1 MVEDAMVKASG
12 SGEKGGRWA
21 DDRGML
27 RGRGRE
33 QRQSK
38 KEEGEAEAGGV
49 RGWDAVEVCRRLQ
62 SWLVADRR
70 LFVRHTGE
78 CLVKVW
84 FVEVADGEVQR
95 VLAGAGV

>member
-1 MVEDAMVKASG
+1 MVKASG
-12 SGEKGGRWA
+12 SGEKGDRWA
-21 DDRGML
+21 GGRDMH

-33 QRQSK
+33 QRQNKK
-38 KEEGEAEAGGV
+38 KEGDAEAGGV
-49 RGWDAVEVCRRLQ
+49 RGWDAAEVCRRLQ